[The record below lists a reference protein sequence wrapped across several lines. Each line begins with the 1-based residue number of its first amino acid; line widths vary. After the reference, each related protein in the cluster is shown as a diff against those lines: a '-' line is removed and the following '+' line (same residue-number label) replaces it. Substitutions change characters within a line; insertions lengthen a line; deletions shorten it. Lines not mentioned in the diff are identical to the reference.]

1 MRRSKHRGLKAAV
14 LLPGLLALAGCG
26 GWANWTGLG
35 KGEGN
40 VVTRFLQGDF
50 LRGQETVSTRKAAMV
65 RGETSEIIAELQ
77 DRRTIL
83 KPESPY
89 GAVAIAVQASSAR
102 TAEAE
107 LRAAKLR
114 AQAASKNW
122 LPSIGPN
129 ISLNSLG
136 EVVTSL
142 FIEQVI
148 YDNGRKKAERDF
160 AAHDVEFAAV
170 SLSEDSNARVH
181 DALTLYLSAEEGR
194 EKVAVADRSL
204 KDMSHFE
211 WVMNE
216 RVKGGVSD
224 RSDLNVI
231 RQKLAEIRAGREAA
245 IGETRASL
253 AELAAM
259 AGKPLNDLRGVPAMH
274 VDDGGVAPLTVLR
287 AKADRDRTIAQAK
300 VTRAGHLPGLKA
312 TGTVTGDTSD
322 YGLSVAADQLLGL
335 GTAASLGA
343 IAAAEEAA
351 GRNVA
356 QAEEDARRRMAS
368 LRQRETALA
377 LQLVEAN
384 KLSRQAKRTLD
395 LFQAQ
400 YKGGARQ
407 VMDVVGVYETWAKQ
421 IQTAI
426 ALKYELARIQIE
438 LARDYGLLADGRK
451 I

>member
-1 MRRSKHRGLKAAV
+1 M
-14 LLPGLLALAGCG
+14 G
-26 GWANWTGLG
+26 GNGTGD
-35 KGEGN
+35 GN

-50 LRGQETVSTRKAAMV
+50 LRGQDPVTTNKAAMR
-65 RGETSEIIAELQ
+65 RGETSEIITKLQ
-77 DRRTIL
+77 DRRSIL
-83 KPESPY
+83 DDGSPY
-89 GAVAIAVQASSAR
+89 GAVATAVLASSAR

-122 LPSIGPN
+122 LPSVGPN

-136 EVVTSL
+136 EVVSSL
-142 FIEQVI
+142 LIEQVL

-181 DALTLYLSAEEGR
+181 DALTLYLAAEEGR
-194 EKVAVADRSL
+194 EKVHVAERSL
-204 KDMSHFE
+204 NDMSHFE
-211 WVMNE
+211 WIMNE

-224 RSDLNVI
+224 RSDLNII

-245 IGETRASL
+245 TGDAKAAL

-259 AGKPLNDLRGVPAMH
+259 AGQPLNGLSGVPAMH
-274 VDDGGVAPLTVLR
+274 VDPGNAEPLTVLK
-287 AKADRDRTIAQAK
+287 AAADRDRTIAQAK

-322 YGLSVAADQLLGL
+322 YGISLAADQLLGL
-335 GTAASLGA
+335 GTAASLQA
-343 IAAAEEAA
+343 IEAAKEAA
-351 GRNVA
+351 GRNVT

-384 KLSRQAKRTLD
+384 KLARQAKRNLD

-407 VMDVVGVYETWAKQ
+407 VMDVVGVYETWSKQ
-421 IQTAI
+421 TQSAI
-426 ALKYELARIQIE
+426 ALKYELARVQIE
-438 LARDYGLLADGRK
+438 IARDYGLLADGRQ